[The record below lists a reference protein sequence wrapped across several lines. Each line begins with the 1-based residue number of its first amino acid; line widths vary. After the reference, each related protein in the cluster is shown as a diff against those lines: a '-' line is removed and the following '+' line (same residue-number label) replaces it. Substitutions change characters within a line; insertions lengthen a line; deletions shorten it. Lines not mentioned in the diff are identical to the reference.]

1 MGDYRRM
8 MFRGIEIDQRKL
20 YLTAS
25 IAMGIVAVGNTSTFI
40 QTMHLMIWSQ
50 IASGIGGLVLNYAFW
65 GFFVY
70 LFKSLPPTIKN
81 RASESEMRDI
91 LSQAVKGKQKE
102 KKEQ

>member
-70 LFKSLPPTIKN
+70 LFKSLPPPIKN
-81 RASESEMRDI
+81 MASEDEMRDI

-102 KKEQ
+102 KEQ